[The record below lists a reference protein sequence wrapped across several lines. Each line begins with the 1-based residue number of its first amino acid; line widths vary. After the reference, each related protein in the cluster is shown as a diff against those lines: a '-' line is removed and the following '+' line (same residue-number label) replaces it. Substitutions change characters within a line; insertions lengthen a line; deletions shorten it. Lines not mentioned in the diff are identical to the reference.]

1 VGRLVS
7 SPGGFALVTC
17 VYVLTAL
24 ALDRGADR
32 VGEAAIGVATW
43 GALLFA
49 CRSLEPLDRARVAAL
64 VLVATAGEVV
74 GSLILGWYTYRRGDL
89 PAFVPPGH
97 GLVYL
102 TGLRVSRSAF
112 VRRRARAIAVAALT
126 VGGAWALAG
135 VTITTRSDVAGA
147 LCMGMLAF
155 LILRGRAPALYACMF
170 ACVAAL
176 ELYGTAMGTWQ
187 WAVVGP
193 HFALPAGNPPSG
205 IAAGYCVFDAAALA
219 LGPRLLRLWRERG
232 WRLVPRRA
240 AGCEQAG

>member
-1 VGRLVS
+1 MIRRIRTCAGPAYVRRLVS
-7 SPGGFALVTC
+7 SPGGFAVVTC

-74 GSLILGWYTYRRGDL
+74 GSLILGWYTYRRADL

-102 TGLRVSRSAF
+102 TGLRLSRSAF
-112 VRRRARAIAVAALT
+112 VRRRARAVAVAALT
-126 VGGAWALAG
+126 VGAAWALAG
-135 VTITTRSDVAGA
+135 VTITTRSD
-147 LCMGMLAF
+147 
-155 LILRGRAPALYACMF
+155 
-170 ACVAAL
+170 
-176 ELYGTAMGTWQ
+176 
-187 WAVVGP
+187 
-193 HFALPAGNPPSG
+193 ALPARCAWACS
-205 IAAGYCVFDAAALA
+205 LS
-219 LGPRLLRLWRERG
+219 
-232 WRLVPRRA
+232 
-240 AGCEQAG
+240 